1 MRNIILISILAIGL
15 FQTRAALADAN
26 LCNSSQHTIWANYGE
41 QTFHEDY
48 WNGTS
53 YTTAWISGWFQ
64 TQPGQCST
72 PEVGDVC
79 FWWAY
84 FWNNCPDAVFFYADD
99 AFGDQWGGWGASDA
113 NNTFGDTICTT
124 NNAFFESPQEQWQN
138 PNCPSDRIWRFWG
151 GMWING
157 PTDDVN
163 ITFGS

>member
-26 LCNSSQHTIWANYGE
+26 LCNSGQHTIWADYGE

-64 TQPGQCST
+64 TDPGHCSK
-72 PEVGDVC
+72 PEIGDVC

-84 FWNNCPDAVFFYADD
+84 FWNNCPDAVLFFADD
-99 AFGDQWGGWGASDA
+99 AFGDQWGGGGRRTATTLLGTRFVPRIMHSPRVLKNSGKMGIVHPTALGGSGAER
-113 NNTFGDTICTT
+113 G
-124 NNAFFESPQEQWQN
+124 
-138 PNCPSDRIWRFWG
+138 
-151 GMWING
+151 
-157 PTDDVN
+157 
-163 ITFGS
+163 